1 MKSTLLTLVLATSA
15 GFAMAQNDAAKEPAK
30 AATAKPAAKS
40 NATTAKAPAANAKAA
55 TAKTAPAKT
64 TTTAKKAAPAKGK
77 LDVEQL
83 AAHAPATEAVLG
95 AAELAIAER
104 VHVGSMPCELGNTV
118 QLTADA
124 AKPGY
129 FDLQIAKARYR
140 LVPVATTT
148 GAIRLE
154 DAHSGAVWLQLAN
167 KSMLMNH
174 KLGQRMADECK
185 SPQQVAVAE
194 QFKLTPPPSVLDAA
208 PAPAQIPAGTAVAAQ
223 PAANR

>member
-1 MKSTLLTLVLATSA
+1 MMKSTLLTLVLATSA
-15 GFAMAQNDAAKEPAK
+15 GVVLAQKDAAKEPAK
-30 AATAKPAAKS
+30 AAAAKPAAKS
-40 NATTAKAPAANAKAA
+40 ATTAKAPAANAK
-55 TAKTAPAKT
+55 
-64 TTTAKKAAPAKGK
+64 TTTAKRAPAPAKGK
-77 LDVEQL
+77 LDVNQL
-83 AAHAPATEAVLG
+83 AAHAPATEAMLG

-104 VHVGSMPCELGNTV
+104 VHVGALPCELGNTV

-124 AKPGY
+124 SKPGY
-129 FDLQIAKARYR
+129 FDLQIAKTRYR
-140 LVPVATTT
+140 LIPVATTT

-194 QFKLTPPPSVLDAA
+194 QFKLQPPPSVLDAA
-208 PAPAQIPAGTAVAAQ
+208 PAPAPALAAQ
-223 PAANR
+223 RAAAP

>member
-1 MKSTLLTLVLATSA
+1 MMKSTLLTLVLAASA
-15 GFAMAQNDAAKEPAK
+15 GVALAQSDAAKAPAK
-30 AATAKPAAKS
+30 AAAKPAAKS
-40 NATTAKAPAANAKAA
+40 TAAKAPASSTKTN
-55 TAKTAPAKT
+55 TAK
-64 TTTAKKAAPAKGK
+64 TTTAKKTAPAKGK
-77 LDVEQL
+77 LDVDQL

-104 VHVGSMPCELGNTV
+104 VHVGALPCELGNTV

-129 FDLQIAKARYR
+129 FDLQIAKTRYR
-140 LVPVATTT
+140 LIPVATTT

-208 PAPAQIPAGTAVAAQ
+208 PAPAQLPAGTAVAAQ

>member
-1 MKSTLLTLVLATSA
+1 MMKSTLLTLVLAASA
-15 GFAMAQNDAAKEPAK
+15 GVALAQSDAAKAPAK
-30 AATAKPAAKS
+30 AAAKPAAKS
-40 NATTAKAPAANAKAA
+40 TAAKAPASSTKTN
-55 TAKTAPAKT
+55 TAK

-77 LDVEQL
+77 LDVDQL

-104 VHVGSMPCELGNTV
+104 VHVGALPCELGNTV

-129 FDLQIAKARYR
+129 FDLQIAKTRYR
-140 LVPVATTT
+140 LIPVATTT

-208 PAPAQIPAGTAVAAQ
+208 PAPAQLPAGTAVAAQ

>member
-1 MKSTLLTLVLATSA
+1 MSMMKSTLLTLVLATSA
-15 GFAMAQNDAAKEPAK
+15 GVALAQKDAAKEPAK
-30 AATAKPAAKS
+30 AAAAKPATKS
-40 NATTAKAPAANAKAA
+40 AAQAKAPAANAKTS
-55 TAKTAPAKT
+55 TAKRAP
-64 TTTAKKAAPAKGK
+64 APAKGK
-77 LDVEQL
+77 LDVNQL
-83 AAHAPATEAVLG
+83 AAHAPATEAMLG

-104 VHVGSMPCELGNTV
+104 VHVGALPCELGNTV

-124 AKPGY
+124 SKPGY
-129 FDLQIAKARYR
+129 FDLQIAKTRYR
-140 LVPVATTT
+140 LIPVATTT

-194 QFKLTPPPSVLDAA
+194 QFKLAPPPSVLDAA
-208 PAPAQIPAGTAVAAQ
+208 PAPAQLPAGTAVAAQ
-223 PAANR
+223 PAGSR

>member
-1 MKSTLLTLVLATSA
+1 MMKSTLLTLVLAASA
-15 GFAMAQNDAAKEPAK
+15 GVALAQSDAAKAPAK
-30 AATAKPAAKS
+30 AAAKPAAKS
-40 NATTAKAPAANAKAA
+40 TAAKAPASSTKTN
-55 TAKTAPAKT
+55 TAK
-64 TTTAKKAAPAKGK
+64 TTTAKKPAPAKGK
-77 LDVEQL
+77 LDVDQL

-104 VHVGSMPCELGNTV
+104 VHVGALPCELGNTV

-129 FDLQIAKARYR
+129 FDLQIAKTRYR
-140 LVPVATTT
+140 LIPVATTT

-208 PAPAQIPAGTAVAAQ
+208 PAPAQLPAGTAVAAQ

>member
-1 MKSTLLTLVLATSA
+1 MMKSTLLTLVLAASA
-15 GFAMAQNDAAKEPAK
+15 GVALAQSDAAKAPAK
-30 AATAKPAAKS
+30 AAAKPAAKS
-40 NATTAKAPAANAKAA
+40 TAAKAPASSTKTN
-55 TAKTAPAKT
+55 TAK

-77 LDVEQL
+77 LDVDQL

-104 VHVGSMPCELGNTV
+104 VHVGALPCELGNTV

-129 FDLQIAKARYR
+129 FDLQIAKTRYR
-140 LVPVATTT
+140 LIPVATTT

-208 PAPAQIPAGTAVAAQ
+208 PAPAQLPAGTAVAAQ
-223 PAANR
+223 PAGR

>member
-1 MKSTLLTLVLATSA
+1 MKSTLLTLVLAASA
-15 GFAMAQNDAAKEPAK
+15 GVALAQSDAAKAPAK
-30 AATAKPAAKS
+30 AAAKPAAKS
-40 NATTAKAPAANAKAA
+40 TAAKAPASSTKTN
-55 TAKTAPAKT
+55 TAK

-77 LDVEQL
+77 LDVDQL

-104 VHVGSMPCELGNTV
+104 VHVGALPCELGNTV

-129 FDLQIAKARYR
+129 FDLQIAKTRYR
-140 LVPVATTT
+140 LIPVATTT

-208 PAPAQIPAGTAVAAQ
+208 PAPAQLPAGTAVAAQ

>member
-1 MKSTLLTLVLATSA
+1 MKSTLLTLVLAASA
-15 GFAMAQNDAAKEPAK
+15 GVALAQSDAAKAPAR
-30 AATAKPAAKS
+30 AAAKPAAKS
-40 NATTAKAPAANAKAA
+40 TAAKAPASSTKTN
-55 TAKTAPAKT
+55 TAK

-77 LDVEQL
+77 LDVDQL
-83 AAHAPATEAVLG
+83 AAHTPATEAVLG

-104 VHVGSMPCELGNTV
+104 VHVGALPCELGNTV

-129 FDLQIAKARYR
+129 FDLQIAKTRYR
-140 LVPVATTT
+140 LIPVATTT

-208 PAPAQIPAGTAVAAQ
+208 PAPAQLPAGTAVAAQ

>member
-1 MKSTLLTLVLATSA
+1 MLKSTLLTLVLAASA
-15 GFAMAQNDAAKEPAK
+15 SVALAQSDAAKAPAK
-30 AATAKPAAKS
+30 APAAKPAAKPVAKS
-40 NATTAKAPAANAKAA
+40 SATAKAPAANAKA
-55 TAKTAPAKT
+55 
-64 TTTAKKAAPAKGK
+64 TTARKAAPAKGK
-77 LDVEQL
+77 LDVDQL
-83 AAHAPATEAVLG
+83 ANHAPAAEAVLG
-95 AAELAIAER
+95 AAELSIAER
-104 VHVGSMPCELGNTV
+104 VHVGSLPCELGNTV

-129 FDLQIAKARYR
+129 FDLQIAKTRYR
-140 LVPVATTT
+140 LVPVPTTT

-154 DAHSGAVWLQLAN
+154 DAHAGAVWLQLAN

-208 PAPAQIPAGTAVAAQ
+208 PAPAQVPAGTAVAAQ
-223 PAANR
+223 PGASR

>member
-1 MKSTLLTLVLATSA
+1 MSMMKSTLLTLVLAASA
-15 GFAMAQNDAAKEPAK
+15 GVALAQSDAAKAPAK
-30 AATAKPAAKS
+30 AAAKPAAKS
-40 NATTAKAPAANAKAA
+40 TAAKAPASSTKTN
-55 TAKTAPAKT
+55 TAK

-77 LDVEQL
+77 LDVDQL

-104 VHVGSMPCELGNTV
+104 VHVGALPCELGNTV

-129 FDLQIAKARYR
+129 FDLQIAKTRYR
-140 LVPVATTT
+140 LIPVATTT

-208 PAPAQIPAGTAVAAQ
+208 PAPAQLPAGTAVAAQ
-223 PAANR
+223 PAGR

>member
-1 MKSTLLTLVLATSA
+1 MMKSTLLTLVLAASA
-15 GFAMAQNDAAKEPAK
+15 GVALAQSDAAKAPAK
-30 AATAKPAAKS
+30 AAAKPAAKS
-40 NATTAKAPAANAKAA
+40 TAAKAPASSTKTN
-55 TAKTAPAKT
+55 TAK

-77 LDVEQL
+77 LDMDQL

-104 VHVGSMPCELGNTV
+104 VHVGALPCELGNTV

-129 FDLQIAKARYR
+129 FDLQIAKTRYR
-140 LVPVATTT
+140 LIPVATTT

-208 PAPAQIPAGTAVAAQ
+208 PAPAQLPAGTAVAAQ
-223 PAANR
+223 PAGR

>member
-1 MKSTLLTLVLATSA
+1 MSMMKSTLLTLVLATSA
-15 GFAMAQNDAAKEPAK
+15 GVALAQKDAAKEPAK
-30 AATAKPAAKS
+30 AAAAKPAAKS
-40 NATTAKAPAANAKAA
+40 AAQAKAPAANAKTS
-55 TAKTAPAKT
+55 TAKRAP
-64 TTTAKKAAPAKGK
+64 APAKGK
-77 LDVEQL
+77 LDVNQL
-83 AAHAPATEAVLG
+83 AAHAPATEAMLG

-104 VHVGSMPCELGNTV
+104 VHVGALPCELGNTV

-124 AKPGY
+124 SKPGY
-129 FDLQIAKARYR
+129 FDLQIAKTRYR
-140 LVPVATTT
+140 LIPVATTT

-194 QFKLTPPPSVLDAA
+194 QFKLAPPPSVLDAA
-208 PAPAQIPAGTAVAAQ
+208 PAPAQLPAGTAVAAQ
-223 PAANR
+223 PAGSR

>member
-15 GFAMAQNDAAKEPAK
+15 GVALAQKEAAKEPAK
-30 AATAKPAAKS
+30 AAAAKPAAKS
-40 NATTAKAPAANAKAA
+40 STAAKAPAANAK
-55 TAKTAPAKT
+55 
-64 TTTAKKAAPAKGK
+64 TTTARKAAPAKGK
-77 LDVEQL
+77 LDVDQL

-104 VHVGSMPCELGNTV
+104 VHVGALPCELGNTV

-124 AKPGY
+124 SKPGY
-129 FDLQIAKARYR
+129 FDLQIAKTRYR
-140 LVPVATTT
+140 LIPVATTT

-185 SPQQVAVAE
+185 SPQQLAVAE
-194 QFKLTPPPSVLDAA
+194 QFKLAPPPSVLDAA
-208 PAPAQIPAGTAVAAQ
+208 PAPAQLPAGTAVAAQ

>member
-1 MKSTLLTLVLATSA
+1 MMKSTLLTLVLAASA
-15 GFAMAQNDAAKEPAK
+15 GVALAQSDAAKAPAK
-30 AATAKPAAKS
+30 AAAKPAAKS
-40 NATTAKAPAANAKAA
+40 TAAKAPASSTKTS
-55 TAKTAPAKT
+55 TAK

-77 LDVEQL
+77 LDVDQL

-104 VHVGSMPCELGNTV
+104 VHVGALPCELGNTV

-129 FDLQIAKARYR
+129 FDLQIAKTRYR
-140 LVPVATTT
+140 LIPVATTT

-208 PAPAQIPAGTAVAAQ
+208 PAPAQLPAGTAVAAQ
-223 PAANR
+223 PAGR

>member
-1 MKSTLLTLVLATSA
+1 MKSTLLTLVLAASA
-15 GFAMAQNDAAKEPAK
+15 GVALAQSDAAKAPAK
-30 AATAKPAAKS
+30 AAAKPAAKS
-40 NATTAKAPAANAKAA
+40 TAAKAPASSTKTN
-55 TAKTAPAKT
+55 TAK
-64 TTTAKKAAPAKGK
+64 TTTAKKPAPAKGK
-77 LDVEQL
+77 LDVDQL

-104 VHVGSMPCELGNTV
+104 VHVGALPCELGNTV

-129 FDLQIAKARYR
+129 FDLQIAKTRYR
-140 LVPVATTT
+140 LIPVATTT

-208 PAPAQIPAGTAVAAQ
+208 PAPAQLPAGTAVAAQ

>member
-1 MKSTLLTLVLATSA
+1 MMKSTLLTLVLAASA
-15 GFAMAQNDAAKEPAK
+15 GVALAQKDAAKEPAK
-30 AATAKPAAKS
+30 AAAAKPAAKS
-40 NATTAKAPAANAKAA
+40 ASTAKAPAANAKTT
-55 TAKTAPAKT
+55 TAK
-64 TTTAKKAAPAKGK
+64 TTTAKKAPAPAKGK
-77 LDVEQL
+77 LDVNQL

-104 VHVGSMPCELGNTV
+104 VHVGALPCELGNTV

-124 AKPGY
+124 NKPGY
-129 FDLQIAKARYR
+129 FDLQIAKTRYR

-194 QFKLTPPPSVLDAA
+194 QFKLAPPPSVLDAA
-208 PAPAQIPAGTAVAAQ
+208 PAPAQMPAGTAVVAQ
-223 PAANR
+223 PAGR

>member
-1 MKSTLLTLVLATSA
+1 MLKSTLLTLVLAASA
-15 GFAMAQNDAAKEPAK
+15 GVALAQSDAAKAPAK
-30 AATAKPAAKS
+30 AATKPAAKS
-40 NATTAKAPAANAKAA
+40 TAAKAPATSTK
-55 TAKTAPAKT
+55 

-77 LDVEQL
+77 LDVDQL

-104 VHVGSMPCELGNTV
+104 VHVGSLPCELGNTV

-124 AKPGY
+124 NKPGY
-129 FDLQIAKARYR
+129 FDLQIAKTRYR
-140 LVPVATTT
+140 LVPVPTST

-194 QFKLTPPPSVLDAA
+194 QFKLAPPPSVLDAA
-208 PAPAQIPAGTAVAAQ
+208 PVPAQVPAGTAVAAQ

>member
-1 MKSTLLTLVLATSA
+1 MMKSTLLTLVLAASA
-15 GFAMAQNDAAKEPAK
+15 GVALAQKEGTKEPAK
-30 AATAKPAAKS
+30 AAATKPAAAKPAAKTS
-40 NATTAKAPAANAKAA
+40 TAAKAPAANG
-55 TAKTAPAKT
+55 KTA
-64 TTTAKKAAPAKGK
+64 TAKKAAPAKGK
-77 LDVEQL
+77 LDVDQL
-83 AAHAPATEAVLG
+83 AVHAPATEAVLG

-104 VHVGSMPCELGNTV
+104 VHVGALPCELGNTV

-140 LVPVATTT
+140 LIPVATTT

-154 DAHSGAVWLQLAN
+154 DPHSGAVWLQLAN

-208 PAPAQIPAGTAVAAQ
+208 PAPTQVPAGTAVAAQ
-223 PAANR
+223 PAGTR